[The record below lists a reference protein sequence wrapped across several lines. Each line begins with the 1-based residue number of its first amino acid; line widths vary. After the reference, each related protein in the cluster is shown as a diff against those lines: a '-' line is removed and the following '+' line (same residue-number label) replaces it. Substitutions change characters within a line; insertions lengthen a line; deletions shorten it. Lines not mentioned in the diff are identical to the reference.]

1 MKLKMKKVLILT
13 LLMIWAICGCGK
25 KDEAAT
31 VSKNPKV
38 RLIDVDDIIIQEEKE
53 FLISIDPGHQGWDV
67 DMSAMEPN
75 APGSSVMKMKAT
87 SGTAGRFSSIP
98 EFQLNLDISLMLR
111 DALVDKG
118 YEVIMTREDNQTA
131 ISNSERAMM
140 ANEAGADVSI
150 RIHANG
156 SENSGASG
164 ALALIT
170 SPANPYTGHLY
181 EQSDLFAT
189 CVLNSYCEATGFANL
204 GIQQNDTMTG
214 INWSKIP
221 VMILEMGF
229 MTNEHDDLKMAD
241 TEFRK
246 VMVDGI
252 VNGIEKYY
260 EETHSVNSKA
270 AGLDE
275 LGIQLEEI
283 VSDRVNSGEQWAIY
297 VKELAGGADA
307 AVGNAQMESASLIK
321 LFTAVTV
328 FKHWEDMKSQE
339 QYEGETLAL
348 MEKMICVSDNDAA
361 NTLVRRLG
369 WGDAYSGMQ
378 KVNEY
383 CRGNG
388 YTETYMGRLM
398 LDFDSTDDNY
408 TSVKDCGKLLENIY
422 NNNNVEG
429 SETILQYMKKQERV
443 GKIPAGLP
451 QGAASANKTG
461 ELTDV
466 ENDVAIVFGEKT
478 DYIICVMSGG
488 LSDTYSARSKIVEV
502 SAHTYQYI
510 EK

>member
-1 MKLKMKKVLILT
+1 MKLKITKTLIWT
-13 LLMIWAICGCGK
+13 LLVVLAVCGCGK
-25 KDEAAT
+25 KEEAKT
-31 VSKNPKV
+31 VTKSQKV
-38 RLIDVDDIIIQEEKE
+38 RVIDVEDIVIQEEKE

-67 DMSAMEPN
+67 DMSAVEPN
-75 APGSSVMKMKAT
+75 APGSDVMKVKAT
-87 SGTAGRFSSIP
+87 TGTAGRFSSVP
-98 EFQLNLDISLMLR
+98 EFQLNLDVSLMLR
-111 DALVDKG
+111 DVLVDKG
-118 YEVIMTREDNQTA
+118 YKVIMTREDNQTA
-131 ISNSERAMM
+131 ISNSERARM

-170 SPANPYTGHLY
+170 SPNNPYTGHLY
-181 EQSDLFAT
+181 EQSNLFAS
-189 CVLNSYCEATGFANL
+189 CVLNSYCEATGFSNL

-214 INWSKIP
+214 INWSEIP

-241 TEFRK
+241 AEFRK
-246 VMVDGI
+246 IMVEGI

-260 EETHSVNSKA
+260 EETHPVNSQED
-270 AGLDE
+270 GLNE
-275 LGIQLEEI
+275 LGTQLEGMI
-283 VSDRVNSGEQWAIY
+283 ADRVNAGEAWAVY
-297 VKELAGGADA
+297 AKDLSSGADV
-307 AVGNAQMESASLIK
+307 AVGNSKMESASLIK

-328 FKHWEDMKSQE
+328 FEQWEDVKSQE

-369 WGDAYSGMQ
+369 WGDAHSGMQ
-378 KVNEY
+378 KVNAY
-383 CRGNG
+383 CQKNG

-408 TSVKDCGKLLENIY
+408 TSVKDCGKLLENVY
-422 NNNNVEG
+422 NNKVEG
-429 SETILQYMKKQERV
+429 SETILQYMKQQERV

-451 QGAASANKTG
+451 QGTASANKTG

-478 DYIICVMSGG
+478 DYIMCVMSGG
-488 LSDTYSARSKIVEV
+488 LTDTYSARNKIVEMA
-502 SAHTYQYI
+502 AHTYQYI